1 MSEVTIIVEN
11 SVSDITVS
19 GSSVSVEV
27 ANDLNNIEV
36 NPVTNNVTTTSN
48 DVNIQIVQTI
58 AGSGSSTDT
67 AYLDIELLLKA
78 GTNNR
83 YKVFT
88 YTGDNVT
95 NQKVYEDNT
104 LASLLYDIDY
114 TYSGDN
120 LSSIVVERLSDSF
133 TYTKT
138 FTYLSD
144 NLISIN
150 YA

>member
-19 GSSVSVEV
+19 GSSVFVEV

-48 DVNIQIVQTI
+48 NVNVQIVQTV
-58 AGSGSSTDT
+58 SGGGSTDT
-67 AYLDIELLLKA
+67 AYLDIELLLKS
-78 GTNNR
+78 GTSNR

-150 YA
+150 YV